1 MTPDQIAALPY
12 RPCVGVV
19 LSNADGLVFA
29 GQRADMAKPA
39 LQMPQGG
46 IDSDEAPEIAAY
58 RELLEETG
66 VRADHVRLVARTQDW
81 VRYDLPPAAIA
92 TRWNGRYRGQE
103 QMWFHMALTAPDNVI
118 DLTFKDVEFSSWQW
132 MSGADLLAAIVPF
145 KREIYSRVLGEFGL
159 LEP

>member
-29 GQRADMAKPA
+29 GQRADMATPA

-46 IDSDEAPEIAAY
+46 IDRGETPEEAAY

-66 VRADHVRLVARTQDW
+66 VASDHVRLIGHTADW
-81 VRYDLPPAAIA
+81 VRYDLPAAVIG
-92 TRWNGRYRGQE
+92 TRWNGKYRGQE
-103 QMWFHMALTAPDNVI
+103 QMWFHMTLTASDSVI
-118 DLTFKDVEFSSWQW
+118 NLRYKDIEFSSWKW
-132 MSGADLLAAIVPF
+132 MTATDLLAAIVPF
-145 KREIYSRVLGEFGL
+145 KREIYARVFDEFGL
-159 LEP
+159 S